1 MPKLN
6 LNLNELKEENESSCS
21 DSIYTATDVNS
32 THNEELPNS
41 RSIAKIGSDK
51 SLASSIK
58 VAPLFKDEDNKR
70 KVNNTQIADDP
81 RSDFGDD
88 GVDIR
93 AHRAAMKL
101 KEAYRT
107 RNNHAETMELLEGEN
122 TLE

>member
-6 LNLNELKEENESSCS
+6 LNMNELKEENESSCS
-21 DSIYTATDVNS
+21 DSIYTATDVNAS

-58 VAPLFKDEDNKR
+58 VVPLFKDEDNKR
-70 KVNNTQIADDP
+70 KVNNTQVADDQ
-81 RSDFGDD
+81 RGDLGD

-93 AHRAAMKL
+93 AHRAVMKL
-101 KEAYRT
+101 KEAYKT
-107 RNNHAETMELLEGEN
+107 RNNHAMTMEMLEGEN